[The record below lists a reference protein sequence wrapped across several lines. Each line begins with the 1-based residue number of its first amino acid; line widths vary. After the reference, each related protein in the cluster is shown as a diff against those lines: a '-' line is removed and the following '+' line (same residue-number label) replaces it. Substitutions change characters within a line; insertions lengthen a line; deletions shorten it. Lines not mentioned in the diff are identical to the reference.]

1 MEEKFKL
8 DISSLNS
15 CAVSDPEAVFSV
27 WGHHFRSTF
36 TASRCKYMI
45 NNECNKGEG
54 VELVFSGSWIRENF
68 LYNTWFIHGYW
79 IPGLYSDI
87 GYLVP
92 TWILD
97 TWFPGY

>member
-36 TASRCKYMI
+36 IASKYNYMI
-45 NNECNKGEG
+45 NNECIKGEE
-54 VELVFSGSWIRENF
+54 VE
-68 LYNTWFIHGYW
+68 
-79 IPGLYSDI
+79 
-87 GYLVP
+87 
-92 TWILD
+92 
-97 TWFPGY
+97 